1 MKSFLQGKRSLEIT
15 ALRAPHTGIAAS
27 CAAGV
32 GSTPEAANIAGLSP
46 QVEVVKQ
53 GDKIVRIVVT
63 CTCGERTEIECLYP
77 PGQ

>member
-1 MKSFLQGKRSLEIT
+1 MKSFLQGKRT
-15 ALRAPHTGIAAS
+15 VDMAALRAPQASGLAKTDATKSAAEP
-27 CAAGV
+27 V
-32 GSTPEAANIAGLSP
+32 IAGLSP
-46 QVEVVKQ
+46 HIDLVKQ

>member
-1 MKSFLQGKRSLEIT
+1 MKSFLQGKRLLDVA
-15 ALRAPHTGIAAS
+15 ALRSPQTGVTMPGATGPSAPT
-27 CAAGV
+27 
-32 GSTPEAANIAGLSP
+32 GLSP
-46 QVEVVKQ
+46 HIDIVKQ

>member
-1 MKSFLQGKRSLEIT
+1 MKSFLQGKRTL
-15 ALRAPHTGIAAS
+15 GIAALRPPHAQAS
-27 CAAGV
+27 LA
-32 GSTPEAANIAGLSP
+32 EAARCATGPTTPSGVAPLIDI
-46 QVEVVKQ
+46 VKQ

>member
-1 MKSFLQGKRSLEIT
+1 MKSFLMGKRTLDVA
-15 ALRAPHTGIAAS
+15 ALRSPQAAILPTGAAGQTCGSPATPAGAAPHID
-27 CAAGV
+27 
-32 GSTPEAANIAGLSP
+32 I
-46 QVEVVKQ
+46 VKQ

>member
-1 MKSFLQGKRSLEIT
+1 MKSFLQGKRTLSISGLRSAQAPGLPSAALGQT
-15 ALRAPHTGIAAS
+15 AGAPSAP
-27 CAAGV
+27 AGV
-32 GSTPEAANIAGLSP
+32 SP
-46 QVEVVKQ
+46 HIDIVKQ

>member
-1 MKSFLQGKRSLEIT
+1 MKSFLQGKRSLDIS
-15 ALRAPHTGIAAS
+15 ALRAPQTGGLPKADGIKPAEP
-27 CAAGV
+27 V
-32 GSTPEAANIAGLSP
+32 IAGLSP
-46 QVEVVKQ
+46 HIDLVKQ

>member
-1 MKSFLQGKRSLEIT
+1 MKSFLQGKRSLDIT
-15 ALRAPHTGIAAS
+15 ALRAPQPG
-27 CAAGV
+27 GLQP
-32 GSTPEAANIAGLSP
+32 TPGAKAEEPVISGLSP
-46 QVEVVKQ
+46 HIELVKQ

>member
-1 MKSFLQGKRSLEIT
+1 MKSFLQGKRTLDIA
-15 ALRAPHTGIAAS
+15 ALRSPAAS
-27 CAAGV
+27 AALAEATRGCTSPATPTGV
-32 GSTPEAANIAGLSP
+32 APLIDI
-46 QVEVVKQ
+46 VKQ